1 MKKIALLALAL
12 SPMAAQDFEVGLNVS
27 RQAYRESTIPG
38 STLKADDKTVV
49 AARFGYALVD
59 MGPALFQLTAGY
71 QPKVET
77 EVAQTG
83 SGTGVMKQGYWSA
96 GAAFNFKAMFA
107 VGVGVEYRSERLQDM
122 STGGAS
128 TTYGRPWARANV
140 GYAFPTPL
148 VKPFVGL
155 EVAAPMSKKDGS
167 SATSNE
173 DVLKSIA
180 PKMQVG
186 IYGGIRF

>member
-12 SPMAAQDFEVGLNVS
+12 SPLAAQDFEVGLNVS
-27 RQAYRESTIPG
+27 RQAYRESNITG
-38 STLKADDKTVV
+38 TNFKADDKTVV

-83 SGTGVMKQGYWSA
+83 SSNAAMKQGYWSA
-96 GAAFNFKAMFA
+96 GAAFNFKAMVA
-107 VGVGVEYRSERLQDM
+107 VGVGLEYRSERLENA
-122 STGGAS
+122 GVS

-140 GYAFPTPL
+140 GYAFPSPL
-148 VKPFVGL
+148 VKPFLGL
-155 EVAAPMSKKDGS
+155 EVAAPMSKKDGNG
-167 SATSNE
+167 ATTTE
-173 DVLKSIA
+173 DIMKSIA